1 MHQHTHTY
9 KKVSGVV
16 GYLGDKLDRF
26 VKIATARDCVLISQ
40 LQLPLKPMETT
51 HYALKHQTI
60 QAVYGGSAHTYLR
73 QNGSNKR
80 DVDKTTDNP

>member
-1 MHQHTHTY
+1 MHQHAQTY

-26 VKIATARDCVLISQ
+26 VKISTARGCVLISQ

-51 HYALKHQTI
+51 HYAQTI